1 MINIF
6 FTKTK
11 QRRQRNICC
20 ESGKFYF

>member
-11 QRRQRNICC
+11 QRGQRNICG